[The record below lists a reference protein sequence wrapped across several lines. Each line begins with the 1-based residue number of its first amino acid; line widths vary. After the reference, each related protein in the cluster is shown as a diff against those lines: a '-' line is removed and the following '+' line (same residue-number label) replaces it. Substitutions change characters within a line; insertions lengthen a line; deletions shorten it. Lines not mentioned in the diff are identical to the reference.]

1 MRLIPREFFKGNRL
15 FDDFWAPMAWDED
28 FMEEFFA
35 PRVDVKDCKDHYEI
49 HAELPGVKKDDI
61 KVSLVD
67 GVLVL
72 EAEAKQEDK
81 EEKDGR
87 FVRQERR
94 YGKLMRRFN
103 LGVDVKEEDID
114 ARFEN
119 GVLRLRA
126 PRHDVKKV
134 AAKEHRI
141 AIH

>member
-1 MRLIPREFFKGNRL
+1 MRLIPKEMFKRNRL

-35 PRVDVKDCKDHYEI
+35 PKVDVKDCKDHYEI
-49 HAELPGVKKDDI
+49 HAELPGVRKDDI

-72 EAEAKQEDK
+72 EAEAKQEDR
-81 EEKDGR
+81 EEKDGK

-103 LGVDVKEEDID
+103 LGEDVREEDID
-114 ARFEN
+114 AKFED
-119 GVLRLRA
+119 GVLKLTA
-126 PRHDVKKV
+126 PKRDIKAV
-134 AAKEHRI
+134 AAEHRI

>member
-1 MRLIPREFFKGNRL
+1 MKLIPRDIFKGTRL

-49 HAELPGVKKDDI
+49 VAELPGVKKDDI

-72 EAEAKQEDK
+72 EAEVRKEDK
-81 EEKDGR
+81 EEKDGK
-87 FVRQERR
+87 FIRQERR

-103 LGVDVKEEDID
+103 LGEDVKEKDID
-114 ARFEN
+114 AKFED
-119 GVLRLRA
+119 GVLRLKA
-126 PRHDVKKV
+126 PKRDVKKAV
-134 AAKEHRI
+134 AEEHRI